1 MATEKVIYDADT
13 TRVLAALEKVINK
26 EVQLR
31 QGMKQTKTETKDGGN
46 MFAWLG
52 DKAAA
57 SLTRMAAGTLTVR
70 QVISLLRQETQDTA
84 KAIAELVRESKGLE
98 AASLA
103 VANQMNIA
111 STVGGQQAAAEN
123 LKRVMLAGQLTDPE
137 MGQAVLTAGQSLSHR
152 PGQLLAGEGMT
163 MAERI
168 AAYSGFKG
176 LDAATVGG
184 LAKIMK
190 QAGTTSE
197 SEVLRRLSQAQAAN
211 EMLLTI
217 DPLANAQGQSSLM
230 QNMSNAVADSM
241 AQGGTYE
248 QGLAEYMQMV
258 SVTGS
263 GKEANK
269 LRDSAGR
276 LLGSDDVMLAAGRMR
291 WSELKHA
298 KDERVRARL
307 DSLGM
312 RERQRLLAEY
322 VATRSAGEWSRMGLD
337 PRQAGWLGQSFGQE
351 GQEAMAARQ
360 RALEGMTGENVAAQL
375 AAWGETPA
383 AITRG
388 VAAETAVMPLGTPDT
403 VKRGEALLGQA
414 RELNRLQLSGSRENT
429 IRMRTLYDLEQEAY
443 IIAAQEMKKR
453 FEALPVSEMTPEDYV
468 KARRLIY
475 DKLGEAASGGGLRQL
490 NIPLIGGM
498 NPYTTA
504 SLGEAD
510 IEMRQFEEKYRGK
523 NASSVMVN
531 NGTIINNN
539 HGPNDMATVGQ
550 ERPGGENTF

>member
-1 MATEKVIYDADT
+1 M
-13 TRVLAALEKVINK
+13 
-26 EVQLR
+26 LR
-31 QGMKQTKTETKDGGN
+31 
-46 MFAWLG
+46 A
-52 DKAAA
+52 
-57 SLTRMAAGTLTVR
+57 
-70 QVISLLRQETQDTA
+70 ETQDTA
-84 KAIAELVRESKGLE
+84 TALAELVRQSKGLE
-98 AASLA
+98 AASIA

-168 AAYSGFKG
+168 AAYAGFKG

-211 EMLLTI
+211 DMLVTV
-217 DPLANAQGQSSLM
+217 DPTANMGGVA
-230 QNMSNAVADSM
+230 NAVADSM

-258 SVTGS
+258 SATGS

-360 RALEGMTGENVAAQL
+360 RALEGMTGENVAAEL

-383 AITRG
+383 AINRG
-388 VAAETAVMPLGTPDT
+388 IEAETAAMPMEAPTAT
-403 VKRGEALLGQA
+403 KRGEALLEQA
-414 RELNRLQLSGSRENT
+414 RQLNRLQRAGARENT
-429 IRMRTLYDLEQEAY
+429 IGGRTWITLEQEAY
-443 IIAAQEMKKR
+443 VVAATEMSWRLSRMARGEGGMEKMSAEDRRYMAALIAQ
-453 FEALPVSEMTPEDYV
+453 
-468 KARRLIY
+468 
-475 DKLGEAASGGGLRQL
+475 KLGGAAYGSPGPAQYLGA
-490 NIPLIGGM
+490 
-498 NPYTTA
+498 NPYPTTA
-504 SLGEAD
+504 LGEVD
-510 IEMRQFEEKYRGK
+510 IEMRKLEGKYRGG
-523 NASSVMVN
+523 ATQVIT
-531 NGTIINNN
+531 GTQINNY
-539 HGPNDMATVGQ
+539 HGANDMATVGQ